1 MKSQKINLIYIVFL
15 FIAVLLSCFFHEFA
29 HWITG
34 ELLGNKMSMSLNG
47 ASPISGKYINDWN
60 ANIIT
65 ISAPIF
71 TVLQAV
77 IFYFIADKTKN
88 INSYPFLFFPFVY
101 RFFAGLANM
110 FGPNDEGRFG
120 LSFGLGLYTISI
132 LFSSFLLFLI
142 LRFSIRNKI
151 SLKFNLITFFLCSI
165 SLLLIVFMD
174 QYFKIKIIG

>member
-1 MKSQKINLIYIVFL
+1 MSKKINLTYILAL
-15 FIAVLLSCFFHEFA
+15 FIAVFLSCFFHEFA

-47 ASPISGKYINDWN
+47 ASPILGEYKHTWN

-71 TVLQAV
+71 TVLQA
-77 IFYFIADKTKN
+77 ILFYSIVNRTKN
-88 INSYPFLFFPFVY
+88 INLYPFLFFPFVY
-101 RFFAGLANM
+101 RFFAGIANM

-120 LSFGLGLYTISI
+120 MSFGLGLYTVSI

-142 LRFSIRNKI
+142 IKFSIKNKI
-151 SLKFNLITFFLCSI
+151 SLKFNLITFFLCAI
-165 SLLLIVFMD
+165 FLLLIVFAD